1 VAEGTLPKPRCRL
14 INLVIVVKI
23 VRRHCVV
30 LEDSQMVKNK
40 MMAGVFA
47 LLASSWLGV
56 VSAEEYELQATLD
69 TPDLAFES
77 ETDIGLWGRYHFAI
91 HTADF
96 DSTREF
102 YHRLGFTD
110 GVTGFPLT
118 NTHAM
123 ARALGMFDVCQYELK
138 KGEVLLFPG
147 ADNTTGNDLLQWHKP
162 FNPEP
167 PYALPNHLGM
177 AYATLMT
184 TDLSADFALLQSQG
198 VTFMSEPYGAP
209 GNRFVFMRDPDGVYL
224 KLEESPIP
232 RGTKEGDDTTHIV
245 GMPYVGINVSDLDQ
259 SLTFYK
265 QFGYSEVRLINEQT
279 LSAEESAAWGFDQ
292 PVRYRGADVTINRGD
307 RHRLRLLQWL
317 SPFNPEPAYPA
328 PINHKGINRLALTVP
343 NVERATRILSEQGV
357 PFLSEIAPCC
367 SGQDSDSG
375 GIVHA
380 IDPDGV
386 FMELVGNLTPRPV
399 PPQPEQCPPLEIRY
413 PQS

>member
-1 VAEGTLPKPRCRL
+1 MK
-14 INLVIVVKI
+14 
-23 VRRHCVV
+23 
-30 LEDSQMVKNK
+30 KNK
-40 MMAGVFA
+40 IMSGV
-47 LLASSWLGV
+47 GV
-56 VSAEEYELQATLD
+56 LVTSLFFVAAHADNYELQATVD

-77 ETDIGLWGRYHFAI
+77 ETDIGLWARYHFAI
-91 HTADF
+91 HTEDF
-96 DSTREF
+96 DTTREF
-102 YHRLGFTD
+102 YRRLGFTD
-110 GVTGFPLT
+110 GITGFPLT

-123 ARALGMFDVCQYELK
+123 AQALGMFDVCQYELK

-147 ADNTTGNDLLQWHKP
+147 AENTTGIDLLQWHKP

-184 TDLSADFALLQSQG
+184 TELSADFALLKSQG
-198 VTFMSEPYGAP
+198 VTFLSEPYGAP

-232 RGTKEGDDTTHIV
+232 RGSASQDTTHIV
-245 GMPYVGINVSDLDQ
+245 GMPYIGINVSDVDQ
-259 SLTFYK
+259 SVAFYK
-265 QFGYSEVRLINEQT
+265 QFGYTEVRLINEQT
-279 LSAEESAAWGFDQ
+279 LSVEESAAWGFDQ

-307 RHRLRLLQWL
+307 RHRLRLLQWIT
-317 SPFNPEPAYPA
+317 PFNPEPAYPA

-343 NVERATRILSEQGV
+343 NVELATRILSEQGV

-367 SGQDSDSG
+367 SGQDTDAG

-386 FMELVGNLTPRPV
+386 FLELVGDLTPRPV

-413 PQS
+413 PQP